1 VIIKIIAAGLI
12 AGLLSSGMVGI
23 ASAEQSIKL
32 FGYITEDADAPVRNS
47 CVTVNYSDQSG
58 ASFKN
63 THTDENG
70 YYELTVPYHSSFEFF
85 VEGREC
91 SDPYLFNYIPK
102 KKTVFVDKPADVQVD
117 FRLKPGANIII
128 HAYDSNGNLLRNKD
142 FEEVTLGEVFATN
155 PDDLPHYAVY
165 YPIQDSYSISIGSK
179 GNIDLAIP
187 AFIVL
192 PQTPYKIHILWE
204 VPEFGKVILSADN
217 EGEGYSLESK
227 GEELILNFNYEVAK
241 SRVAMLQ
248 RDHDLLKSQDYNISS
263 SVVDGLN
270 LGKEHLEI
278 AEQYLVEDSDPDMKN
293 VVEELNLSLKHSLLA
308 LEQLYLNRAET
319 DIEKYRKGAAKIKV
333 VGEAG
338 EPVGDCSI
346 SFKQTSHDFLFASRL
361 VNRRYV
367 ELLKLAGINCT
378 NSDSFYGKV
387 EPELGRFE
395 WGSWDNDVKDK
406 LDDCFKLIGNLGWL
420 FFHGWGNTRDLACPR
435 YLDDMSF
442 QEVKEAVYNHM
453 YKIANRYNGK
463 IDIWNAIYET
473 CGAWANAFNWTWNQK
488 LEIFKAATSAI
499 KTANPEARI
508 LSKDYGLPYTRYMSW
523 DCYEPAD
530 LDTEAGWIPF
540 SEFITLATEKQI
552 PVDIIGL
559 EMPGSGVDMYQ
570 TGSPNIHPA
579 LDLVFIS
586 TLLDQYSKFDKSI
599 FILGYKVPSIQVEGS
614 CWWHRPWDEQTQAEY
629 VEQVYTIAFGKP
641 LVKGIQWEG
650 VADDPTHSHGAI
662 SSGLLDA
669 DFSPKPAYFALKN
682 LINSWRTDVT
692 GKTDGQ
698 GEFEFRGFAG
708 DYEMSLDTPE
718 GRSFETIIHINE
730 QQTNE
735 ITIEFT
741 LDIRKEPKLIQSF
754 EPEEEPSPA
763 AVPITE
769 EAPSSEAAPIPEEPQ
784 PAVIP
789 TTEEEPSSGRNNTP
803 LIAGTIGGIVVLGLL
818 ILFVV
823 RKRAR

>member
-1 VIIKIIAAGLI
+1 MIIKIIAAGLI

-47 CVTVNYSDQSG
+47 CVTVSYSDQSG

-85 VEGREC
+85 VEGREYG
-91 SDPYLFNYIPK
+91 DPYLFNYIPTRK
-102 KKTVFVDKPADVQVD
+102 NVFVDKPADVQVD
-117 FRLKPGANIII
+117 FRLKPGANIIV

-142 FEEVTLGEVFATN
+142 FREVTLGEAVATN
-155 PDDLPHYAVY
+155 PDNLPHYAPY
-165 YPIQDSYSISIGSK
+165 NPIHDSYSISKS
-179 GNIDLAIP
+179 NWDLAIP

-204 VPEFGKVILSADN
+204 VPGFGKVILSADN
-217 EGEGYSLESK
+217 EGDGYSPESQ

-241 SRVAMLQ
+241 SKVAMLQ
-248 RDHDLLKSQDYNISS
+248 RDYELLKSQGYSISG
-263 SVVDGLN
+263 SVVEGLN

-308 LEQLYLNRAET
+308 LEQLYLNRAEP

-346 SFKQTSHDFLFASRL
+346 SFKQTSHEFVFSADLGMVSYSELMKQARI
-361 VNRRYV
+361 NYV
-367 ELLKLAGINCT
+367 Y
-378 NSDSFYGKV
+378 SYFHYGTI
-387 EPELGRFE
+387 EPEVGRFG
-395 WGSWDNDVKDK
+395 WGKKDREVRGR
-406 LDDCFKLIGNLGWL
+406 LDKGLKLIGMLGWL
-420 FFHGWGNTRDLACPR
+420 FSRPSWAGGDPCPR

-442 QEVKEAVYNHM
+442 EEVKEAVYNHM
-453 YKIANRYNGK
+453 YTIADRYKGK
-463 IDIWNAIYET
+463 IYIWNAVYEP
-473 CGAWANAFNWTWNQK
+473 CAAWANEFGWTWNQK
-488 LEIFKAATSAI
+488 FEIFKVATSAI
-499 KTANPEARI
+499 KDANPEAKI
-508 LSKDYGLPYTRYMSW
+508 LSKDWALPYTRYMSW
-523 DCYEPAD
+523 TCYEPAE
-530 LDTEAGWIPF
+530 LDSRAEWIPW
-540 SEFITLATEKQI
+540 SEFITLATKKGVTI
-552 PVDIIGL
+552 DIIGL
-559 EMPGSGVDMYQ
+559 ELPSSGVISREGHALNMM
-570 TGSPNIHPA
+570 PA
-579 LDLVFIS
+579 LNLVGMS
-586 TLLDQYSKFDKSI
+586 TLLDQYTSFGKPI
-599 FILGYKVPSIQVEGS
+599 FIIDWQAPSTQVQGS

-629 VEQVYTIAFGKP
+629 LEQVYTIAFSKP
-641 LVKGIQWEG
+641 LVKGIVWGSG
-650 VADDPTHSHGAI
+650 VVDSDTATESC
-662 SSGLLDA
+662 GLFDA
-669 DFSPKPAYFALKN
+669 DFNPKPAYFALKN

-708 DYEMSLDTPE
+708 EYEVTLETAE

-735 ITIEFT
+735 ITIEFP

-754 EPEEEPSPA
+754 KPEEAPSSEAAPITEEEPSPA
-763 AVPITE
+763 AVPI
-769 EAPSSEAAPIPEEPQ
+769 P
-784 PAVIP
+784 
-789 TTEEEPSSGRNNTP
+789 EEEPSSGRNNTP
-803 LIAGTIGGIVVLGLL
+803 LIAGTIVGIVVLGLL